1 MSGHTSNPGMMLEG
15 WAAVLQPFLRKHILV
30 STFLN
35 NLYLCWMLKRFQF
48 ALRYLKYWLKAK
60 TKTESDFV
68 NELINDVFKS
78 KQQYYDFK
86 EIEGIR
92 SALKKNYSTIKIT
105 DFGAGST
112 INSSSERKVSDI
124 ATHSAK
130 SPRIGQIMF
139 RLVNKFQ
146 PKTMLELGTSLGVS
160 ACYQIG
166 ANKSAQFTTLEG
178 CPETAKIARKVL
190 SKFNADHTVI
200 KVGDFKKTLPEF
212 LHSQQHLDYVFFDGN
227 HQKDAT
233 VKYFHQCL
241 EKSHK
246 DSIFIFDDIHWSKG
260 MEEAWHQIKSHPS
273 VTITIDIFWVGIVF
287 FQKNHPVSHFTI
299 K

>member
-92 SALKKNYSTIKIT
+92 SALKKIIPPLKLQILEQEVPSIHPANEK
-105 DFGAGST
+105 F
-112 INSSSERKVSDI
+112 
-124 ATHSAK
+124 
-130 SPRIGQIMF
+130 RILLLILQN
-139 RLVNKFQ
+139 L
-146 PKTMLELGTSLGVS
+146 LELD
-160 ACYQIG
+160 
-166 ANKSAQFTTLEG
+166 KSCFDSS
-178 CPETAKIARKVL
+178 INFNRKL
-190 SKFNADHTVI
+190 CWN
-200 KVGDFKKTLPEF
+200 
-212 LHSQQHLDYVFFDGN
+212 
-227 HQKDAT
+227 
-233 VKYFHQCL
+233 
-241 EKSHK
+241 
-246 DSIFIFDDIHWSKG
+246 
-260 MEEAWHQIKSHPS
+260 
-273 VTITIDIFWVGIVF
+273 
-287 FQKNHPVSHFTI
+287 
-299 K
+299 